1 MQMHCKISAYLY
13 FSFFENY
20 VCIVEMSKIN
30 FFSWN
35 YREYNKKDKEKELDV
50 KEKVL
55 EAHGEGTKL
64 SWSDLSLAIDDNAVF

>member
-1 MQMHCKISAYLY
+1 
-13 FSFFENY
+13 
-20 VCIVEMSKIN
+20 MSKIN